1 MALMIMVNIAASI
14 MLRPEGGILV
24 IRNQRFAL
32 LFFIPAFFLC
42 GRVCAQT
49 EALPFKLL
57 SPDKRL
63 EITFALNSDGAP
75 VYSVSYRNQS
85 VITTSTLGLELKQGG
100 LLSKGLNVTGVRRD
114 SRDETYT
121 LVVGKTRQARD
132 HCNELVVS
140 LEEQQAPNRKLE
152 LVFRAYDDG
161 AAFRYRLP
169 RQSAIQ
175 TVELAAERSEFRFPT
190 DMDCWALQLGS
201 FTTSYEGE
209 YDRITSSRIS
219 PNSIIGLPLVA
230 RTRDEAVTFAISEAD
245 LNDYAGMYFTGPG
258 SGYGVA
264 SRLSPRRDDK
274 SLAVR
279 TAMKED
285 GFRTPW
291 RVVMVADSPGKLIE
305 STLIMNLN
313 PPNAIGDAS
322 WIRPGKSAWDW
333 WSGPLADNVKQV
345 GMNNETMKHYIDFA
359 SEFGLEYMLID
370 AGWYT
375 PIAWGE
381 KADLKADI
389 TKTVPEINLPEL
401 VRYAQDRK
409 VEIFVWLNWVP
420 TRDQMDVAFPYY
432 EKLGIK
438 GVKVDFMDSDDQEMV
453 AFFHRVLKTAAA
465 HHLLVDL
472 HGAYK
477 PTGLARTYPN
487 YITQEGVMGAEYN
500 KWSVRVTATHNLTLP
515 FTRMLLGPMDYT
527 PGGFRNVAR
536 RDFKIKN
543 TGPEVMTTRAQQL
556 AMYVVYDSP
565 FACVSDSPGAY
576 RKQSGAEFIKI
587 VPSSWDET
595 RVIAGDIGQYIVVA
609 RRRGQDWYVGAMTNE
624 QGRELRVPLDFLGR
638 GNYRMTLYADG
649 LKPADVVTI
658 EGTISGGSLGD
669 ANSLGLKLAP
679 GGGSA
684 IRITPIK

>member
-1 MALMIMVNIAASI
+1 MMES
-14 MLRPEGGILV
+14 
-24 IRNQRFAL
+24 QRFAL
-32 LFFIPAFFLC
+32 LFFISAFFLC

-49 EALPFKLL
+49 DALPLKLA
-57 SPDKRL
+57 SPDKKL
-63 EITFALNSDGAP
+63 EITFALNSENAP
-75 VYSVSYRNQS
+75 VYSISYRNIP
-85 VITTSTLGLELKQGG
+85 VIISSALGLELKQGG
-100 LLSKGLNVTGVRRD
+100 LLSKHLSVTGTRRNAH
-114 SRDETYT
+114 DETYT

-132 HCNELVVS
+132 HYNELTVL
-140 LEEQQAPNRKLE
+140 LEEQQSTGRKLE

-161 AAFRYRLP
+161 AAFRYLLP
-169 RQSAIQ
+169 AQSGMKS
-175 TVELAAERSEFRFPT
+175 VEIAAERSEFRFPT
-190 DMDCWALQLGS
+190 DLDCWALQLGS

-209 YDRITSSRIS
+209 YDRTTSNRIT

-245 LNDYAGMYFTGPG
+245 LNDYAGMYFTGFS

-264 SRLSPRRDDK
+264 SRLAPRRDDK

-279 TAMKED
+279 AVMKED

-291 RVVMVADSPGKLIE
+291 RVVMVADAPGKLIE

-313 PPNAIGDAS
+313 PPNAIGDTS

-333 WSGPLADNVKQV
+333 WSGPLAENVKQV

-389 TKTVPEINLPEL
+389 TKTVSEINLPDL
-401 VRYAQDRK
+401 VQYARDRK

-453 AFFHRVLKTAAA
+453 LFFHRVLKTAAA

-500 KWSVRVTATHNLTLP
+500 KWSARVTATHNLTLP

-527 PGGFRNVAR
+527 PGGFRNAAR

-556 AMYVVYDSP
+556 AMYVVYESP

-587 VPSSWDET
+587 VPTSWDET
-595 RVIAGDIGQYIVVA
+595 RVIAGDIGQYIIVA
-609 RRRGQDWYVGAMTNE
+609 RRHGLEWYIGAMTNE
-624 QGRELRVPLDFLGR
+624 QARELRVPLDFLGS

-649 LKPADVVTI
+649 LKPSDVVTI
-658 EGTISGGSLGD
+658 EGTISGGKLGG
-669 ANSLGLKLAP
+669 ANSLGLKLAS

-684 IRITPIK
+684 IRITPIR

>member
-1 MALMIMVNIAASI
+1 MKS
-14 MLRPEGGILV
+14 
-24 IRNQRFAL
+24 QRFAL
-32 LFFIPAFFLC
+32 LFFISALFLC
-42 GRVCAQT
+42 GHVYAQT
-49 EALPFKLL
+49 EPLPLKLA
-57 SPDKRL
+57 SPDKKL
-63 EITFALNSDGAP
+63 EITFALNAESAP
-75 VYSVSYRNQS
+75 VYSISYRNAA
-85 VITTSTLGLELKQGG
+85 VIISSTLGLELKQGG
-100 LLSKGLNVTGVRRD
+100 LLSKHLSVTGTRRNTH
-114 SRDETYT
+114 DETYT

-132 HCNELVVS
+132 HYNELTVS
-140 LEEQQAPNRKLE
+140 LEEQQSPGRKLE
-152 LVFRAYDDG
+152 LIFRAYDDG
-161 AAFRYRLP
+161 AAFRYLLP
-169 RQSAIQ
+169 AQSGMKS
-175 TVELAAERSEFRFPT
+175 VEIAAERSEFRFPT
-190 DMDCWALQLGS
+190 DLDCWALQLGS

-209 YDRITSSRIS
+209 YDRITSNRIS
-219 PNSIIGLPLVA
+219 KDAIIGLPLVA

-245 LNDYAGMYFTGPG
+245 LNDYAGMYFTGFS

-279 TAMKED
+279 AEMKED

-291 RVVMVADSPGKLIE
+291 RVVMVADAPGKLIE

-333 WSGPLADNVKQV
+333 WSGPLAENVRQV

-389 TKTVPEINLPEL
+389 TRTVPEINLPEL
-401 VRYAQDRK
+401 VQYARDRK

-420 TRDQMDVAFPYY
+420 TRDQMDMAFPYY

-500 KWSVRVTATHNLTLP
+500 KWSARVTATHNLTLP

-527 PGGFRNVAR
+527 PGGFRNTAR

-556 AMYVVYDSP
+556 AMYVVYESP

-587 VPSSWDET
+587 VPASWDET

-609 RRRGQDWYVGAMTNE
+609 RRHGQDWYIGAMTNE
-624 QGRELRVPLDFLGR
+624 QPRELRVPLDFLGR
-638 GNYRMTLYADG
+638 GDYRLTLYADG
-649 LKPADVVTI
+649 LKSSDVVTI
-658 EGTISGGSLGD
+658 EGTISGGKLGD
-669 ANSLGLKLAP
+669 ANSLGLKLAS

>member
-1 MALMIMVNIAASI
+1 MKS
-14 MLRPEGGILV
+14 
-24 IRNQRFAL
+24 QRFAM
-32 LFFIPAFFLC
+32 LFLISAFFLC
-42 GRVCAQT
+42 EQVSAQT
-49 EALPFKLL
+49 ESLPLKLL
-57 SPDKRL
+57 SPDKQL
-63 EITFALNSDGAP
+63 EITFALNAESAP
-75 VYSVSYRNQS
+75 VYSISYRSQP
-85 VITTSTLGLELKQGG
+85 VIAASTLGLEFKSGG
-100 LLSKGLNVTGVRRD
+100 LLSAGLRIIAVRRNA
-114 SRDETYT
+114 RDENYT

-132 HCNELVVS
+132 HYNEMVIS
-140 LEEQQAPNRKLE
+140 LEEQKSTGRRLD
-152 LVFRAYDDG
+152 LIFRAYDDG
-161 AAFRYRLP
+161 AAFRYLLP
-169 RQSAIQ
+169 VQAGIK
-175 TVELAAERSEFRFPT
+175 TVELAAERSEFQFPT
-190 DMDCWALQLGS
+190 DLTCWALELGS

-209 YDRITSSRIS
+209 YDLMTSSRFVPTTIL
-219 PNSIIGLPLVA
+219 GLPLVGK
-230 RTRDEAVTFAISEAD
+230 TRDESVTFAISEAD
-245 LNDYAGMYFTGPG
+245 LHDYAGMYFMGPKR
-258 SGYGVA
+258 GYGVV

-274 SLAVR
+274 TLAVR
-279 TAMKED
+279 VAMKED

-291 RVVMVADSPGKLIE
+291 RVVMIADSPGKLIE
-305 STLIMNLN
+305 STIITNLN
-313 PPNAIGDAS
+313 PPNAIGDTS

-333 WSGPLADNVKQV
+333 WSGPLAENVKQV

-359 SEFGLEYMLID
+359 SEFGLEYMLVD

-401 VRYAQDRK
+401 VQYARERK
-409 VEIFVWLNWVP
+409 VDIFVWLNWVP

-453 AFFHRVLKTAAA
+453 EFFHRVLKTAAA

-477 PTGLARTYPN
+477 PTGLVRTYPN

-500 KWSVRVTATHNLTLP
+500 KWSVRVTPTHNLTLP

-543 TGPEVMTTRAQQL
+543 AGPEVMTTRAQQL

-576 RKQSGAEFIKI
+576 RGQSGAEFLKI

-595 RVIAGDIGQYIVVA
+595 RVLAGDIGQYIVTA
-609 RRRGQDWYVGAMTNE
+609 RRHGEDWYIGAMTNE
-624 QGRELRVPLDFLGR
+624 QARELRVPLDFLGK
-638 GNYRMTLYADG
+638 GKYQLTLYADG

-658 EGTISGGSLGD
+658 TGTISGGNLKG
-669 ANSLGLKLAP
+669 ANSLGLKLAS

-684 IRITPIK
+684 LRITPIK